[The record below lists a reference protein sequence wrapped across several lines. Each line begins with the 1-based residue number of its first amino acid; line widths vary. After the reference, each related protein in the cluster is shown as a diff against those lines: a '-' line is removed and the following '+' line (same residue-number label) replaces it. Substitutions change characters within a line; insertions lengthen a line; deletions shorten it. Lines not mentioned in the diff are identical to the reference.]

1 MPCQTVGASLLGSKV
16 RPRHLAF
23 TACSQSSCKRRR
35 SKWVTRCTVVH
46 DSEEQAMQNAMDAEA
61 FRTMDGNEV
70 APVPEEEAEV

>member
-1 MPCQTVGASLLGSKV
+1 MPCQTLDASLMSSRV

-35 SKWVTRCTVVH
+35 SSWVTRCTLVR